1 MNSTSSLIYIY
12 IYLIQFNSLNFICSN
27 FKVVNTILQKY
38 GLMHR
43 NAQVV
48 TLANGNTLT
57 LIFVIGV
64 RRVVNLF
71 LSQPPIHYQ
80 KDCKY
85 VNSSMMFL
93 VTSLLVIFTLQSQ
106 TISVNFRGIFI
117 TTPNP
122 NTEKLSA
129 EFIWWNFSTRCH
141 CNLMI

>member
-1 MNSTSSLIYIY
+1 MFEERSIFFSSTRS
-12 IYLIQFNSLNFICSN
+12 
-27 FKVVNTILQKY
+27 
-38 GLMHR
+38 
-43 NAQVV
+43 V
-48 TLANGNTLT
+48 TTHK
-57 LIFVIGV
+57 
-64 RRVVNLF
+64 
-71 LSQPPIHYQ
+71 SQPPIHYQ

-141 CNLMI
+141 CNLMIWRCHFQVTDEEGLLNITLKKKVCNERRLQTYLNLILLLLLYSLQN